1 MSNSSDMPVYNTDQN
16 LIKTTNSSTN
26 IDYDLRISDGNF
38 LINQIEG
45 QSNKLEEL
53 IEKADNIVSSSEEE
67 ALSEQ
72 LDKIIEAF
80 KIRREKI
87 NSVIEDCDNYMKASN
102 EAKDSKQLKHNMFK
116 GLINRYTAS
125 CDKFKEREMELKN
138 KLQNKL
144 LRNAEIFL
152 KRDLTEEEKN
162 DLIEEPQKI
171 QKIMND
177 QIVGDAPVQ
186 LQNALQN
193 LEDRHQDIEK
203 LAKDVEQITNMI
215 QELNMMVV
223 KQGTLIDS
231 VAVNVEKT
239 KEHTEKAGDNLREAE
254 KNLKAACR
262 KKCICITIIVVVI
275 IIAVAIVI
283 ILAK

>member
-1 MSNSSDMPVYNTDQN
+1 MSSSSDMPVYNTDQN
-16 LIKTTNSSTN
+16 LIKTSNSSLN

-53 IEKADNIVSSSEEE
+53 IEKAENIVSSSEEE

-231 VAVNVEKT
+231 VAVNVGKT
-239 KEHTEKAGDNLREAE
+239 KEHTEKAGDDLDKAK
-254 KNLKAACR
+254 KNLEAARR
-262 KKCICITIIVVVI
+262 KRCICITIIVVVI

-283 ILAK
+283 VLAK